1 MNVHTRFKVECN
13 INPST

>member
-13 INPST
+13 INPSI